1 MTSSHRAEANN
12 PLYLEDLHVGQRFV
26 SGTHQLDVAQV
37 IAFARQYDPQPFHVD
52 PEAAKTTFFRGLVAS
67 GWHIAAITMR
77 LLVDSPL
84 KVAGGQIGA
93 GAEIQWPRPIRPDAL
108 LHVESEVIEVRP
120 SRSRPDRGIV
130 TIRSETKN
138 EHGEVVQVLTAKLVV
153 PRRDPPASLEGSGGS

>member
-1 MTSSHRAEANN
+1 RSLAAPDRVYGRKGVREADRPRRSAGSGHLSFESTRTRLMTSSHRAEAND

-26 SGTHQLDVAQV
+26 SGTHQLDEAQV

-108 LHVESEVIEVRP
+108 LHVESEAIEVRP
-120 SRSRPDRGIV
+120 SRS
-130 TIRSETKN
+130 
-138 EHGEVVQVLTAKLVV
+138 
-153 PRRDPPASLEGSGGS
+153 